1 MEGEGSGA
9 GVEVSVEAEE
19 EKVVAGTLDRKLPRH
34 NSLVQHV
41 LSLCQAWGLL
51 FVVVVEAAPSD
62 QEDVMV
68 HFVQAL

>member
-1 MEGEGSGA
+1 MVEEEGS
-9 GVEVSVEAEE
+9 VEVEK